1 MRNKNII
8 IVIVVVVLL
17 GVVAIAFWTKKSST
31 KQTGSVSSNQTEQAM
46 NNNEEGAAT
55 DQQGQ
60 VAGDSTTKAPEK
72 SPVAS
77 VDCKRDFNPDTLKN
91 ATVDFKNK
99 TVELNVKG
107 FGVIDLQLYDR
118 EAPKTVENFVRLVN
132 AGYYNCITFH
142 RVSKGF
148 VIQSGDDTGT
158 GTGGVSAF
166 GAPFADEL
174 DANSTSY
181 KAGYLKGVLAMAN
194 RGPNTNTSQFFIL
207 LADAPLPHNYT
218 IFGKVTAG
226 QDVVDTI
233 GKVDITPSQFGPNDG
248 APVTPVVI
256 DKATI
261 K

>member
-8 IVIVVVVLL
+8 IVIVVVVVLA
-17 GVVAIAFWTKKSST
+17 VAAIAFWTKKSNT
-31 KQTGSVSSNQTEQAM
+31 KQTGSISANQTEQAM
-46 NNNEEGAAT
+46 NDNQESNASN
-55 DQQGQ
+55 QQGQ
-60 VAGDSTTKAPEK
+60 VAGESTTKAAP
-72 SPVAS
+72 SQTPS
-77 VDCKRDFNPDTLKN
+77 VDCKRDFNQDTLKN

-99 TVELNVKG
+99 TVELNVRG

-158 GTGGVSAF
+158 GTGGISAF

-174 DANSTSY
+174 DPNSTSY
-181 KAGYLKGVLAMAN
+181 KAGYTKGVLAMAN

-218 IFGKVTAG
+218 IFGKVTTG

>member
-8 IVIVVVVLL
+8 IVIVVVVVLA
-17 GVVAIAFWTKKSST
+17 VAAIAFWTKKSNT
-31 KQTGSVSSNQTEQAM
+31 KQTGSISANQTEQAM
-46 NNNEEGAAT
+46 NDNQESNASN
-55 DQQGQ
+55 QQGQ
-60 VAGDSTTKAPEK
+60 VAGESTTKAAP
-72 SPVAS
+72 SQAPS
-77 VDCKRDFNPDTLKN
+77 VDCKRDFNADTLKN

-99 TVELNVKG
+99 TVELNVRG

-158 GTGGVSAF
+158 GTGGISAF

-174 DANSTSY
+174 DPNSTSY
-181 KAGYLKGVLAMAN
+181 KAGYTKGVLAMAN